1 MAKAASRDEQE
12 PPAAKSPPKQAV
24 IVIHGMGQQRPMQT
38 LRSIV
43 RVLWETDLGLTDG
56 IERREPGRSRRIS
69 DPQPGE
75 IGPPDPVNKSWL
87 VPDTR
92 TGSKELARVT
102 TPVADNGMRTDFYEL
117 YWADIMEGTTREH
130 LVAWVKGLLWRW
142 PHQVPVDVMFAW
154 ALLWVATIAGIMF
167 AINGVVSLFAEETAG
182 RIVPAVFDPYWPWLV
197 LGLAGLVA
205 LFYARRLAKRSGDV
219 PVTTLDYLFAL
230 ALPFVIAAIVLW
242 YLPVEIVASA
252 SFLSFAATAVIG
264 WFIQGFLVPYF
275 GDVARYVRAEPSTVA
290 KRAAVMERG
299 LDLLRTL
306 HGKVPEDDEG
316 DPPSAPEDKG
326 KTPEPKYDLDAAARG
341 DYKRIVI
348 VAHSLGSVIAY
359 DLLRHF
365 WAERGPVAG
374 GVIDDDGRAA
384 LMAMSDYVDAHAPDG
399 KALATFDIGTFRTLQ
414 RRVSKALGQPKGGWL
429 VTDFVTLGSPLTHG
443 EFLLARDRSEFE
455 QLKQDGLVPVCPP
468 LPDPVDQSIL
478 YAPKQDDDAP
488 VARHT
493 ALFSAVRWTNIHD
506 RHWLVFFGD
515 IVSGSLTDLFGAG
528 IADHHVALS
537 RRPFGFV
544 GRIFTH
550 LDYWSD
556 TIRSRVLA
564 TNLPHG
570 GPASSQPHIDLLR
583 EGVALDAPIPGVGD
597 AEQQS

>member
-1 MAKAASRDEQE
+1 MAVSDDQEAPKAA
-12 PPAAKSPPKQAV
+12 KQAV

-38 LRSIV
+38 MRSIV
-43 RVLWETDLGLTDG
+43 RALWETDLDLTDEV
-56 IERREPGRSRRIS
+56 ERREPGRSRRIS
-69 DPQPGE
+69 DLEPGE

-92 TGSKELARVT
+92 TGSKELARIT

-117 YWADIMEGTTREH
+117 YWADIMEGTTRDH

-142 PHQVPVDVMFAW
+142 PHQVPADVMFAW

-167 AINGVVSLFAEETAG
+167 ALNGVVSLFGEDTSG
-182 RIVPAVFDPYWPWLV
+182 RVLPDAFDAWWPWLV
-197 LGLAGLVA
+197 LGLAAIAAVLYG
-205 LFYARRLAKRSGDV
+205 RRLTGRSGGLR
-219 PVTTLDYLFAL
+219 VTSLDFMFA
-230 ALPFVIAAIVLW
+230 AVLPFAVAAIILW
-242 YLPVEIVASA
+242 FLPVEIVAGA

-275 GDVARYVRAEPSTVA
+275 GDVARYVRPEPSTVA

-299 LDLLRTL
+299 LQLLRNL
-306 HGKVPEDDEG
+306 HGEVPKPG
-316 DPPSAPEDKG
+316 KG
-326 KTPEPKYDLDAAARG
+326 AAATRDYDHDARARG
-341 DYKRIVI
+341 DYRRVVI

-359 DLLRHF
+359 DMLRHF

-384 LMAMSDYVDAHAPDG
+384 LVAMSDYVDLHAPDG
-399 KALATFDIGTFRTLQ
+399 KALETFDIGAFRTLQ
-414 RRVSKALGQPKGGWL
+414 RGVSQAVGRPQGGWL
-429 VTDFVTLGSPLTHG
+429 ITDFVTMGSPLTHG
-443 EFLLARDRSEFE
+443 EFLLARDRDDFE
-455 QLKQDGLVPVCPP
+455 RLKRDGLVPVCPP
-468 LPDPVDQSIL
+468 LPDAVDRSIL
-478 YAPKQDDDAP
+478 YAPRDDGDAL

-493 ALFSAVRWTNIHD
+493 ALFSAVRWTNIYD

-515 IVSGSLTDLFGAG
+515 IVSGPLTSLFGAG

-537 RRPFGFV
+537 RWPYGFL

-564 TNLPHG
+564 TNLPPG

-583 EGVALDAPIPGVGD
+583 DGVALDAAMPDEKND
-597 AEQQS
+597 ARQD